1 MSPLFEHQ
9 ERENGEEDTVEQE
22 EARPEETDTDES
34 DDASPG
40 VNREEQGYGGQAE

>member
-1 MSPLFEHQ
+1 MTPFEHE
-9 ERENGEEDTVEQE
+9 ERREGEDDTVEQE

-40 VNREEQGYGGQAE
+40 VNREEQGYGGQSE